1 MKKAVLEWFTALLLV
16 TTVCQA
22 GCSLLRRESQKP
34 PTPEKTAGTEPTI
47 TLHLDAKGETRQLK
61 LEDYVQ
67 GVVAAEMEPSWP
79 LEALKS
85 QAIVARTFT
94 LQKIEEG
101 RAKELHGTDACDNK
115 DHFQAY
121 DASRISD
128 AVKRAVQETRGL
140 VLTYN
145 GKPIRAF
152 FHSNSGGKTAT
163 AEEGLN
169 FTKEP
174 TPYLA
179 VVDDPFS
186 LKTAPAKEKSWSASF
201 TSSEVKSALSKLG
214 KSLSG
219 VVNSFQIGKRG
230 PSGRAMTFSINGIE
244 VPAADLRLS
253 IGPDRLKSTFV
264 DTVNMAGGKVT
275 ITGKGWGHGVGLSQW
290 GAMAM
295 ASEGKKCD
303 EIIKYYYPKA
313 TLTKMWQ

>member
-1 MKKAVLEWFTALLLV
+1 MKRKILCGVLTMVVMMAG
-16 TTVCQA
+16 T
-22 GCSLLRRESQKP
+22 GCSLFRRSSEKP
-34 PTPEKTAGTEPTI
+34 APGKVAGGEPTI
-47 TLHLDAKGETRQLK
+47 TLHLDEKGETRQLK

-85 QAIVARTFT
+85 QAVVARTFT
-94 LQKIEEG
+94 LQKMDEG

-121 DASRISD
+121 DPSRIND
-128 AVKRAVQETRGL
+128 NVKKAVQETRGM

-152 FHSNSGGKTAT
+152 FHSNSGGKTST

-186 LKTAPAKEKSWSASF
+186 LKTAPPDEKSWSASF
-201 TSSEVKSALSKLG
+201 AASEVKAALTKLG
-214 KSLSG
+214 KSVPG
-219 VVNSFQIGKRG
+219 TVTSFQIGQRG
-230 PSGRAMTFSINGIE
+230 PSGRAMTFSVNGIQ
-244 VPAADLRLS
+244 VPAVDLRLS
-253 IGPDRLKSTFV
+253 LGPDKLKSTLLDSV
-264 DTVNMAGGKVT
+264 SMGGGSVTVK
-275 ITGKGWGHGVGLSQW
+275 GKGWGHGVGLSQW

-295 ASEGKKCD
+295 ASEGKKYED
-303 EIIKYYYPKA
+303 IVKYYYPKA
-313 TLTKMWQ
+313 VLTKMW